1 MERIKKVSLLIILTV
16 FCSFMSFET
25 YFDLNAK
32 ELANQQFKW
41 LAIDSIFAILLFI
54 LTYLIYKKTKHSELE
69 VTLKNKIVITIGFTF
84 LALLINHSYGLLIDT
99 TPNQELINAAI
110 AKAPI
115 LVAFQTRLFAPITE
129 EIIWRGIFMNLFF
142 TNNTKLAK
150 FMRVFLSGLLFGFVH
165 TYSFGIE
172 LLLYSI
178 IGWVLASV
186 YHFTK
191 DVRCPII
198 VHLALNNISI

>member
-1 MERIKKVSLLIILTV
+1 MALTYKKRGIILERIKKVSLLIILTV

-41 LAIDSIFAILLFI
+41 LIIDSIFAILLFI
-54 LTYLIYKKTKHSELE
+54 LTYLIYKKTKHSEQE

-99 TPNQELINAAI
+99 TPNQELINAAM
-110 AKAPI
+110 AKVPI

-165 TYSFGIE
+165 TYSFGID
-172 LLLYSI
+172 S
-178 IGWVLASV
+178 
-186 YHFTK
+186 
-191 DVRCPII
+191 
-198 VHLALNNISI
+198 